1 MTDDNAD
8 LNPNARVRDRID
20 AAKARNAAQSAIDA
34 SRKVIEEHPIAAMA
48 GGILIGALIA
58 RAIPRISPR
67 SLAQTP
73 ARKLGKS
80 ALSLA
85 TVAGELAV
93 AYAAK
98 AAEAGRGGVDK
109 LEDLGGSVG
118 GKVADGSAEA
128 RRVATDIASIAM
140 AGMKEAGEAALRH
153 VSEIAAK
160 VRK

>member
-1 MTDDNAD
+1 MEIPVNDES
-8 LNPNARVRDRID
+8 LNARLRDRID
-20 AAKARNAAQSAIDA
+20 AAKARNAAQSAIDS
-34 SRKVIEEHPIAAMA
+34 SRKVIEEHPIAALA

-58 RAIPRISPR
+58 RALPR
-67 SLAQTP
+67 SVARTP
-73 ARKLGKS
+73 ARKFGKS

-85 TVAGELAV
+85 TVASELAI

-98 AAEAGRGGVDK
+98 AAEAGRGGVDR

-118 GKVADGSAEA
+118 GKVVEGGAEA
-128 RRVATDIASIAM
+128 RRVATDIAGIAR
-140 AGMKEAGEAALRH
+140 AGFKEASEVALRH